1 LTNEATAAAAK
12 YSSETSRAYSPR
24 MIAGSMMNVTEIQT
38 EPAIIAMARDLL
50 SE

>member
-1 LTNEATAAAAK
+1 
-12 YSSETSRAYSPR
+12 